1 MSIKT
6 SITIC
11 SLNRKESLNRCL
23 KSIEKQTLKDYEIIL
38 CEEEGRL
45 VELKDKGWRK
55 AQGEIII
62 WLDDDIEI
70 IRDDWLQNIVT
81 IFDTRADIVGVT
93 GATYTPSQYLK
104 NRDVFKANYAGWLYD
119 KAFLDGKK
127 LYPGLISKCGAST
140 HGANYPTE
148 ISRQAHFVDFL
159 EPSQFAIRRNIM
171 EKVNG
176 FDLGF
181 EGIGEWCDVDLCYR
195 IRQYGKLL
203 YHPQVKVYHRPVNDA
218 TTDKRLETASRYR
231 NYCRWADRY
240 IRKTFKHRL
249 YRLFLKVY
257 FFQKSR
263 RAVGA
268 VCSQ

>member
-1 MSIKT
+1 MFKCSI
-6 SITIC
+6 IIC
-11 SLNRKESLNRCL
+11 SLNRPESLSRCL
-23 KSIEKQTLKDYEIIL
+23 TSIEKQSFKDYEIIL

-55 AQGEIII
+55 AKGKIII

-93 GATYTPSQYLK
+93 GATYIPSPYLK
-104 NRDVFKANYAGWLYD
+104 NRDVFRANYAGWLYD
-119 KAFLDGKK
+119 KVFLDGKK

-148 ISRQAHFVDFL
+148 ISIQAHYVDFL
-159 EPSQFAIRRNIM
+159 EPSQFAIRREIM

-181 EGIGEWCDVDLCYR
+181 EGIAEWCDVDLCYR
-195 IRQYGKLL
+195 IKKYGKLL
-203 YHPQVKVYHRPVNDA
+203 YHPQIKVYHYPVNDL
-218 TTDKRLETASRYR
+218 TTNKRLETASRYR

-240 IRKTFKHRL
+240 IKKTFKHRL
-249 YRLFLKVY
+249 YRLFLWSY
-257 FFQKSR
+257 FKLKGWKSI
-263 RAVGA
+263 
-268 VCSQ
+268 